1 MNRSFLAIQLFCA
14 FACAQD
20 ITISKDSL
28 RIYNNPMSSSA
39 DEITFTSHTSTA
51 VMLDSAFITVA
62 QMDTAGLTAVIAAKN
77 LQAVWTGYTPAA
89 ANYQWSM
96 DSVSPSTYKLTI
108 NYSSGSSAPLSFSG
122 NGATS
127 QIFRFQIGAC
137 FYCSRLPEYPKYFKG
152 TLSLFFSNGQVIE
165 LKLWS
170 QDLRVAV
177 RQRLSSRQP
186 STTSLSYWYLANG
199 RRILASD
206 NAVSRKSM
214 ISFTKLREKKT
225 GPFLNAKEGN

>member
-1 MNRSFLAIQLFCA
+1 
-14 FACAQD
+14 
-20 ITISKDSL
+20 
-28 RIYNNPMSSSA
+28 
-39 DEITFTSHTSTA
+39 
-51 VMLDSAFITVA
+51 
-62 QMDTAGLTAVIAAKN
+62 
-77 LQAVWTGYTPAA
+77 
-89 ANYQWSM
+89 
-96 DSVSPSTYKLTI
+96 
-108 NYSSGSSAPLSFSG
+108 
-122 NGATS
+122 
-127 QIFRFQIGAC
+127 
-137 FYCSRLPEYPKYFKG
+137 
-152 TLSLFFSNGQVIE
+152 LSLFFSNGQVIE